1 MDTKVCQDFR
11 KLSLSLRMKLNSRS
25 QFNDSIEE
33 NIMTFIFIRKII
45 QKLKEKT
52 FENKKIEFLE

>member
-1 MDTKVCQDFR
+1 MDTTVCQDFR